1 MTMLDARESRGY
13 SKRTIFS
20 RTSTF
25 PSVLCSRSYL
35 FVSSSRILLRSL
47 EFEGLRN
54 SPARNLNA
62 AASCYLCNSRMN
74 GDGGNENDLRG
85 DAAELCKHGN

>member
-1 MTMLDARESRGY
+1 MTKLDARESRGS
-13 SKRTIFS
+13 SKRSIFP
-20 RTSTF
+20 RASTF

-35 FVSSSRILLRSL
+35 LISSSRILLRSL

-54 SPARNLNA
+54 SPARNLNV
-62 AASCYLCNSRMN
+62 AASCYLCNLRMN
-74 GDGGNENDLRG
+74 GDGGKENDLRG